1 MATGGSRAFRDPWR
15 HSPLRVLFR
24 EHSSGLRVD
33 PVIYALG
40 ILTDKY
46 SPEIVLAL
54 RMLDLRKPF
63 GSGAVVLFHYPELR
77 SPRLFFVVG
86 FLDWEENL
94 SHPKAPK
101 GGRWPEVMSVLF
113 YFSNL
118 VGPIL
123 PHRRLTDEDQI
134 EASSKFHG
142 GGGSGSEFLSQ

>member
-1 MATGGSRAFRDPWR
+1 M
-15 HSPLRVLFR
+15 
-24 EHSSGLRVD
+24 RVD

-86 FLDWEENL
+86 FLD
-94 SHPKAPK
+94 
-101 GGRWPEVMSVLF
+101 
-113 YFSNL
+113 
-118 VGPIL
+118 
-123 PHRRLTDEDQI
+123 
-134 EASSKFHG
+134 
-142 GGGSGSEFLSQ
+142 